1 MTTYTAPPNQN
12 GLVLNDGD
20 ILNVNSGGVAGGHT
34 IVNDGA
40 VVNVNSGGVAN
51 QTVLNEDGA
60 IVNVNAGGATNSTLI
75 FNGVENVAGTDSGSV
90 LGTSGVENVLSGGS
104 TSGIT
109 FEGGTL
115 TLVDPNALNSEDPES
130 TWQNISQPVR
140 IDFKNMIVS
149 SATMDVIPQDG
160 FLTVNISGHQYNY
173 EFFIPDEGSSG
184 SVPVQLTSDGSGG
197 TLVSFGGNIL
207 SSPAFSPES
216 AGTIVYTADFG
227 SAPQRD

>member
-12 GLVLNDGD
+12 GLVLNNGD
-20 ILNVNSGGVAGGHT
+20 ILNVNSGGVADGHT

-149 SATMDVIPQDG
+149 SVLSHKFASLASRQSRI
-160 FLTVNISGHQYNY
+160 
-173 EFFIPDEGSSG
+173 
-184 SVPVQLTSDGSGG
+184 SVPCFLKVQRWSIRWRG
-197 TLVSFGGNIL
+197 IL
-207 SSPAFSPES
+207 HP
-216 AGTIVYTADFG
+216 
-227 SAPQRD
+227 